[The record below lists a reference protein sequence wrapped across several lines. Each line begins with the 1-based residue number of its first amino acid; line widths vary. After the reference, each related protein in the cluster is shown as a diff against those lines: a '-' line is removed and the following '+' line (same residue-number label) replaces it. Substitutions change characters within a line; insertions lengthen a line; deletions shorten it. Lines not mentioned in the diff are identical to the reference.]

1 MSKHSIKTGEEVKV
15 LTGKDKGKT
24 GKIMQV
30 FPRLNRVVVQGV
42 NLRKRH
48 MRSRRSGDVGQI
60 IEFSMPIHISNVQR
74 IEGVVAKEP
83 KEPAKPK
90 ALKASKK

>member
-1 MSKHSIKTGEEVKV
+1 MSTHAIKTGDEVKI

-24 GKIMQV
+24 GKVTQV
-30 FPRLNRVVVQGV
+30 FPRLQRVAVQGI

-48 MRSRRSGDVGQI
+48 VRSRRDGQAGQV

-74 IEGVVAKEP
+74 IEGGETKEVKESTKAK
-83 KEPAKPK
+83 A
-90 ALKASKK
+90 ATRKK